1 MNIRLKLPD
10 GFLDEEERCGYR
22 VSKEMKKVWA
32 VELDLLAEFDRVCRK
47 HNLRYLATGGTL
59 LGAVRHQGYIP
70 WDDDID
76 LMMSRSDYDKLCRI
90 AADEFKY
97 PYFFQTEYTDPGSL
111 RGHAQL
117 RNSDTTGM
125 LVWEAKN
132 TTINQGIFI
141 DIFPLDV
148 ITDDTEKLRKQ
159 VKTAIHYREKMLDY
173 YGKEFRYQYEK
184 RTLKRR
190 LGYVFLKLQ
199 GENGNSHELYK
210 KYEEECKKYNGE
222 QSKFCSLFSFQ
233 PDNPK
238 HYKYREDLDDIIE
251 VPFEML
257 KMPITKEY
265 DRVLTLQYG
274 DWRTFQM
281 GGNIHSGLI
290 LDTEIGYK
298 EYLKLHEADL

>member
-1 MNIRLKLPD
+1 MNIKLKLPE
-10 GFLDEEERCGYR
+10 GYLEEEERCGYTI
-22 VSKEMKKVWA
+22 SAEMKKVWA
-32 VELDLLAEFDRVCRK
+32 VELDLLAELDRVCKK
-47 HNLRYLATGGTL
+47 HHLQYLATGGTL

-76 LMMSRSDYDKLCRI
+76 LMMSRDDYEKLCKI
-90 AADEFKY
+90 ASQDFEH

-125 LVWEAKN
+125 MSWEAKN

-148 ITDDTEKLRKQ
+148 VTDDEEKLQ
-159 VKTAIHYREKMLDY
+159 EQIKTAIHYREKMLDCF
-173 YGKEFRYQYEK
+173 GKEYRYYHK
-184 RTLKRR
+184 GKTLKRTI
-190 LGYVFLKLQ
+190 GHVAMKLQ
-199 GENGNSHELYK
+199 GKNADYHELYK
-210 KYEEECKKYNGE
+210 KYEAECMKYNCE
-222 QSKFCSLFSFQ
+222 ESKYCSLFSFQ

-238 HYKYREDLDDIIE
+238 HYKFREDLGDVME

-274 DWRTFQM
+274 DWHTFQV
-281 GGNIHSGLI
+281 GGSIHDGLI
-290 LDTEIGYK
+290 FDTEIGYK
-298 EYLKLHEADL
+298 EYLATHEIED